1 MTTTT
6 LHPIM
11 TATEPST
18 TDATRASWMRRWLQA
33 EGAATFAIGLAAF
46 LWLGLPWY
54 AFAVLLLVPDLSML
68 GYLRGPRVG
77 AIVYNVAHDLATG
90 VVVFGVGVAS
100 GIVPVAA
107 IGAVLIAHSGMD
119 RLAGYGLKFPT
130 AFGDTHLGHI
140 GKGR

>member
-1 MTTTT
+1 
-6 LHPIM
+6 
-11 TATEPST
+11 
-18 TDATRASWMRRWLQA
+18 
-33 EGAATFAIGLAAF
+33 
-46 LWLGLPWY
+46 
-54 AFAVLLLVPDLSML
+54 
-68 GYLRGPRVG
+68 
-77 AIVYNVAHDLATG
+77 
-90 VVVFGVGVAS
+90 VVGVGVAS